1 MSGQKSQYHEPQG
14 VKWSLPF
21 VITFSV
27 FLTERRAV
35 RRWKHWRRHKTRWWS
50 TNVFLSHLESVLQ
63 VFYEEEEEYNMTRK
77 TGWWCIT
84 LCLFDDDDER
94 SLFMKPGSL
103 HFMSVSCCDLKII
116 CWLSPCKSCE
126 VTWLFLGHHANFFSD
141 KKNEEWN
148 RERFVICNLITALT
162 VLPLTVNHKKRHIR
176 QHHLS
181 SEVKNILRFVCLFV
195 FFLGKDICC
204 LYSFFQQ
211 HFSLSLTQH

>member
-1 MSGQKSQYHEPQG
+1 MKTLEKTQN
-14 VKWSLPF
+14 SLMKHKR
-21 VITFSV
+21 FSLA
-27 FLTERRAV
+27 FRICTL
-35 RRWKHWRRHKTRWWS
+35 
-50 TNVFLSHLESVLQ
+50 

-94 SLFMKPGSL
+94 SLLMKPGSL